1 MTTDPRIDAY
11 IANAAPFA
19 RPILSHLRA
28 LVHRT
33 LPGVGETI
41 KWGMPHFTLGG
52 KNVCGM
58 AAFKAHCALTI
69 HGEGRGGTEGM
80 GQHGKLTSL
89 DDMPPDD
96 LLAEKL
102 HDAAR
107 RIAEQGSAAARR
119 GNTAE
124 KAEIAMPDDF
134 AQAIAIDPQASAT
147 FAAFPPSARRE
158 YLEWVTEAKR
168 QETRTR
174 RIAQAVEW
182 LAEGKKR
189 NWKYEKC

>member
-1 MTTDPRIDAY
+1 
-11 IANAAPFA
+11 
-19 RPILSHLRA
+19 
-28 LVHRT
+28 
-33 LPGVGETI
+33 
-41 KWGMPHFTLGG
+41 MPHFMLGG

-69 HGEGRGGTEGM
+69 HGEGRGGTDGV

-89 DDMPPDD
+89 DNMPDDD

-107 RIAEQGSAAARR
+107 RIAEQGSAVARR
-119 GNTAE
+119 ANTAE
-124 KAEIAMPDDF
+124 KAEIAMPDDL
-134 AQAIAIDPQASAT
+134 AQAIAIDPRASAT
-147 FAAFPPSARRE
+147 LAAFPPGARRE
-158 YLEWVTEAKR
+158 YLEWITEAKR
-168 QETRTR
+168 QETRSR